1 MIRRFLNHL
10 GGYSLMLKGMFTRPE
25 NGKVYWKEYVHQG
38 FDIGLRSLPIVVII
52 SVFLGAVMIVQTS
65 YQLIS
70 PLIQKYIMAQVV
82 RDSVILELAPTI
94 ICIVLAGVVGSKI
107 ASELGNMRVS
117 EQIDALEIM
126 GINTKGYL
134 VMPKIIMALIM
145 IPCLIV
151 LAITLSI
158 VGGWAT
164 AILANIMSS
173 DQYVYGLINGFRSFS
188 ITVAMV
194 KAFTFAFIIASV
206 PAYYGYHV
214 NGGALEIGRASTTS
228 VIVSCIM
235 ILLADYVITMLM
247 L

>member
-1 MIRRFLNHL
+1 MIKNFLTHL
-10 GGYSLMLKGMFTRPE
+10 GRYSLMLKEMVSRPE
-25 NGKVYWKEYVHQG
+25 NNKVYWKEYIHQG
-38 FDIGLRSLPIVVII
+38 FDIGIRSLPIVIII

-65 YQLIS
+65 YQLVS

-82 RDSVILELAPTI
+82 RDSVILELSPTI

-134 VMPKIIMALIM
+134 IMPKIIMSLIM

-151 LAITLSI
+151 LAIFLSI
-158 VGGWAT
+158 LGGWVT
-164 AILANIMSS
+164 AVFAHIMSS
-173 DQYVYGLINGFRSFS
+173 DQFSYGLITGFRAFS
-188 ITVAMV
+188 LTVAIV

-214 NGGALEIGRASTTS
+214 KGGALEIGRASTTS

-235 ILLADYVITMLM
+235 ILLADYIITMLM